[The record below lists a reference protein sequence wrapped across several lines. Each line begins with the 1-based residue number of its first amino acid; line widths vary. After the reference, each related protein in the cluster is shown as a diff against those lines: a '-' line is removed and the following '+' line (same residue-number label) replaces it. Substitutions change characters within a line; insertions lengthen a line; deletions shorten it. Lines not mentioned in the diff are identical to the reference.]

1 MAQVSTTEELL
12 ARVAERDA
20 SALGELYDTLAP
32 NLLGL
37 ALRIL
42 GDRHQ
47 AEEVLD
53 ETFLRLWDEAV
64 VSGHEHASV
73 AAWMMVI
80 ARNAA
85 VERLRRQRA
94 PAPPLRLHPDRLR
107 IAPAWLPRPQDVA
120 ALDERREL
128 LRKIVKQLPEA
139 QREALDWA
147 VFEGYTEIE
156 LADKRG
162 EPLGRVKTELRAG
175 MRFLR
180 HRLRAVLGM
189 WSTNI

>member
-1 MAQVSTTEELL
+1 MAEVSTTEGLL

-20 SALGELYDTLAP
+20 SALGELYDNLAP
-32 NLLGL
+32 NLMGL

-47 AEEVLD
+47 AEEILD
-53 ETFLRLWDEAV
+53 ETFLRLWDEAAV
-64 VSGHEHASV
+64 AGHEQSSV

-85 VERLRRQRA
+85 VERLRKQRA
-94 PAPPLRLHPDRLR
+94 PGLRLHADRLR
-107 IAPAWLPRPQDVA
+107 IAPAWLPRPQEVA

-139 QREALDWA
+139 QREALDRA

-156 LADKRG
+156 LAEKRG